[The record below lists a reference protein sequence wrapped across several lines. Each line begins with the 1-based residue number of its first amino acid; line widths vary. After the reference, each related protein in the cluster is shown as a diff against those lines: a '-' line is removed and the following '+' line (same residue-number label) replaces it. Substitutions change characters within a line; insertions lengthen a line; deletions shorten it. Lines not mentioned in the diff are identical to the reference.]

1 MLKVGGRRKSPAKV
15 TASEELS
22 MFPVPR
28 GRARVVLGR
37 EPYEAGSR
45 RQDQSWY
52 RQTGEY
58 RQGRR
63 DDPEAET
70 RWESL
75 ELVRHGE
82 ETPVADILS
91 YGAGRKLRALA
102 STPLTAKMTLALR
115 RTARFLSQQEHALQR
130 GCPRDGWGPGP
141 SPGLKRL
148 TPLRSEEEGAVGCDR
163 QVPCLVNTHYWAG
176 SHLHPGQLISFSPRS
191 FPYSISRNAV
201 FSCKISPQGK
211 VVTTRDRPVPNPVPK
226 TCRMDGSR

>member
-1 MLKVGGRRKSPAKV
+1 MLKVGERRKSLAKV
-15 TASEELS
+15 TASVELS

-28 GRARVVLGR
+28 GRARVVLGTG

-63 DDPEAET
+63 DDLEAET
-70 RWESL
+70 GWENL

-82 ETPVADILS
+82 EKPVADILS
-91 YGAGRKLRALA
+91 YGVGRKLRALA
-102 STPLTAKMTLALR
+102 STPLTAKMSLALR
-115 RTARFLSQQEHALQR
+115 RTARFLSQQEHTLQR

-148 TPLRSEEEGAVGCDR
+148 MPLRSEEEGAVGCDR
-163 QVPCLVNTHYWAG
+163 QVPCCKHSLLGRQPSPPWSVNLIL
-176 SHLHPGQLISFSPRS
+176 SQVFPLLH
-191 FPYSISRNAV
+191 
-201 FSCKISPQGK
+201 
-211 VVTTRDRPVPNPVPK
+211 
-226 TCRMDGSR
+226 